1 MEKKKEW
8 ERKFEEYDVNAETK
22 RIDVL
27 TKKFEDKSITK
38 KEYEELKKAKLINKN
53 IKQVANIIELKN
65 ELETAQ
71 NKIKKEIVEI
81 INEKTSNEKN
91 KEIEKDNETLEKE
104 LNKIQ
109 EELEVVTKSLKNNNL
124 KDEDRKKL
132 EDKYKELINKKD
144 ENNKLF
150 VKNQNKTQN
159 TKKIDKEAK
168 LEELE
173 KKSEE
178 LGVKIGKCHFV
189 GRLLMAG
196 KTWDSIYV
204 EYNKNEK
211 YKSKNEKI
219 TEKFGKDTI
228 NKTLGQIGKNVA
240 QIMETQNVDNEKN
253 KGETALTQPSK
264 FEQKHP
270 KLSKIL
276 NKVKNIFKKKDKNK
290 ENAQLTQETENN
302 ENNENKSQRDEF
314 IDYLKQ
320 IAEKGKD
327 GIEKQNREA
336 AKERLQ
342 TKKKEAYERETNKFG
357 KAYAEKS
364 YTNEGKEDDEEQ
376 L

>member
-1 MEKKKEW
+1 MSFFVYKCLFLLEDFMDKEIGDKNTDELKEIFDGINELKQLSTLIGTYEV
-8 ERKFEEYDVNAETK
+8 ERKIEGPTK
-22 RIDVL
+22 EVL
-27 TKKFEDKSITK
+27 DK
-38 KEYEELKKAKLINKN
+38 EGAL
-53 IKQVANIIELKN
+53 V
-65 ELETAQ
+65 
-71 NKIKKEIVEI
+71 
-81 INEKTSNEKN
+81 
-91 KEIEKDNETLEKE
+91 
-104 LNKIQ
+104 
-109 EELEVVTKSLKNNNL
+109 
-124 KDEDRKKL
+124 KKL

-150 VKNQNKTQN
+150 VKNQDKVRNK
-159 TKKIDKEAK
+159 KKSDKEID
-168 LEELE
+168 LEELK
-173 KKSEE
+173 KKSDE

-240 QIMETQNVDNEKN
+240 QIMEIQNVDNEKN

-270 KLSKIL
+270 KLANIL

-290 ENAQLTQETENN
+290 VKEQLAQDTENS
-302 ENNENKSQRDEF
+302 ETKSQRDEF

-320 IAEKGKD
+320 VAEKGKD

-336 AKERLQ
+336 AKERLEA
-342 TKKKEAYERETNKFG
+342 KKKEAYERETSKFG

-364 YTNEGKEDDEEQ
+364 YTNESKEDDEEQ

>member
-1 MEKKKEW
+1 MGKKKEW
-8 ERKFEEYDVNAETK
+8 ERKFEEYDINAETK
-22 RIDVL
+22 KIDVL
-27 TKKFEDKSITK
+27 TKKFNNKSITK
-38 KEYEELKKAKLINKN
+38 EEYEELRKAKYINKN
-53 IKQVANIIELKN
+53 IKQVANIIELKS
-65 ELETAQ
+65 ELEEAQ
-71 NKIKKEIVEI
+71 NKIKKEIAKVT
-81 INEKTSNEKN
+81 NEKKSAKEN
-91 KEIEKDNETLEKE
+91 KEVEKDNETLEEE

-150 VKNQNKTQN
+150 VKNQDKVRNK
-159 TKKIDKEAK
+159 KKSDKEID
-168 LEELE
+168 LEELK
-173 KKSEE
+173 KKSDE

-240 QIMETQNVDNEKN
+240 QIMEIQNVDNEKN

-270 KLSKIL
+270 KLANIL

-290 ENAQLTQETENN
+290 VKEQLAQDTENS
-302 ENNENKSQRDEF
+302 ETKSQRDEF

-320 IAEKGKD
+320 VAEKGKD

-336 AKERLQ
+336 AKERLEA
-342 TKKKEAYERETNKFG
+342 KKKEAYERETSKFG

-364 YTNEGKEDDEEQ
+364 YTNESKEDDEEQ